1 MEVSPM
7 RMLDVLK
14 SAAEGVAQIG
24 SEERSKAR
32 SMGAS
37 SYYADQKGRLIEELP
52 DGRKTVVVRQ
62 GDKTSADAAE

>member
-1 MEVSPM
+1 M

-14 SAAEGVAQIG
+14 SAAGDVGQIE

-32 SMGAS
+32 SMGTY
-37 SYYADQKGRLIEELP
+37 SYYADQQGRLIEERP
-52 DGRKTVVVRQ
+52 DGRKTVVARQ